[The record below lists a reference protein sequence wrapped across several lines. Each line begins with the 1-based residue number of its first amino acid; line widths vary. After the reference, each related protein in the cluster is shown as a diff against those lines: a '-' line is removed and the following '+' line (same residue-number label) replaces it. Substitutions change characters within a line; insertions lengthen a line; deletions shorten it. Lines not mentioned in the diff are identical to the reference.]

1 MPSVIKNHLVI
12 DDRSSKSYVSSFGS
26 VWNLVTDDVMGGIS
40 FGELSLEKL
49 NGVDCIKMSGHV
61 SKENN
66 GGFVQMSL
74 NLMQIVPFDASH
86 YDGIE
91 LKIYGNN
98 EIYNLHIK
106 TVDLFR
112 PWQSY
117 RSTFQTKS
125 EWQDTR
131 ISFSELEP
139 HRTGVPFRK
148 DKIKRIAIAA
158 IGREFDVEL
167 YLASI
172 KFYSNS

>member
-1 MPSVIKNHLVI
+1 M
-12 DDRSSKSYVSSFGS
+12 
-26 VWNLVTDDVMGGIS
+26 TDDVMGGVS
-40 FGELSLEKL
+40 FGELTLEKL
-49 NGVDCIKMSGHV
+49 NSVDCIKMSGHV

-74 NLMQIVPFDASH
+74 NLMQIEPFDASI
-86 YDGIE
+86 YDGVE
-91 LKIYGNN
+91 LKILGNN

-117 RSTFQTKS
+117 RSAFQTKL
-125 EWQDTR
+125 EWQDIR
-131 ISFSELEP
+131 ISFSELER
-139 HRTGVPFRK
+139 HRTDVPFRK